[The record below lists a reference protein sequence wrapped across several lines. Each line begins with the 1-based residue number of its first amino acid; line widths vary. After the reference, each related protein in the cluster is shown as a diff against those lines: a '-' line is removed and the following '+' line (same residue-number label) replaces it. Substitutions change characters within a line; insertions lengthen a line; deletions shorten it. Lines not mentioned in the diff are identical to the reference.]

1 MFWRI
6 KRTNFI
12 IVLAASLAV
21 AFVTTARA
29 AIINVPGDQPTIQT
43 AINIAVNG
51 DEIIVAPGTYF
62 ETINFLGKAIIVRST
77 DPDDPAVVQST
88 IINGNGA
95 GSVVGCTNG
104 EGPDTVLSGFVI
116 TGGSGAACGGGAT
129 CGGGM
134 YNVNSSPTVT
144 NCSFIRNTASKRG
157 GGMYNENS
165 NPTVTNCS
173 FTENS
178 AKGIGIGSVGVKGGG
193 MYNINSSP
201 TLTNCSFTLNVAS
214 AFDTCGGS
222 SENVNVRGGGMYN
235 ENGSPTMTDC
245 SFTGNRATAVTRA
258 SGGGSAFAAGGG
270 FYNVTG
276 NPTLT
281 NCTFNGNSTFATSSC
296 HTDDVVSVGGGMYDG
311 NGSTT
316 LTNCTFIGNSVSGMA
331 VSDAGLEL
339 SGGGIKTT
347 GNTTITDSQICGNVP
362 DQINGSYNNGGGN
375 EINMTC
381 PPVSPPCP
389 GDLDGDGTVSTSDLL
404 ALFANWG
411 PCKK

>member
-77 DPDDPAVVQST
+77 DPYDPAVVQST

-144 NCSFIRNTASKRG
+144 NC
-157 GGMYNENS
+157 
-165 NPTVTNCS
+165 
-173 FTENS
+173 
-178 AKGIGIGSVGVKGGG
+178 
-193 MYNINSSP
+193 
-201 TLTNCSFTLNVAS
+201 
-214 AFDTCGGS
+214 
-222 SENVNVRGGGMYN
+222 
-235 ENGSPTMTDC
+235 
-245 SFTGNRATAVTRA
+245 
-258 SGGGSAFAAGGG
+258 
-270 FYNVTG
+270 
-276 NPTLT
+276 
-281 NCTFNGNSTFATSSC
+281 
-296 HTDDVVSVGGGMYDG
+296 
-311 NGSTT
+311 
-316 LTNCTFIGNSVSGMA
+316 
-331 VSDAGLEL
+331 
-339 SGGGIKTT
+339 
-347 GNTTITDSQICGNVP
+347 
-362 DQINGSYNNGGGN
+362 
-375 EINMTC
+375 
-381 PPVSPPCP
+381 
-389 GDLDGDGTVSTSDLL
+389 
-404 ALFANWG
+404 
-411 PCKK
+411 